1 MDNLSERIDRLY
13 LVQWCVLRSSNEE
26 SRIALA
32 FLFKQQSDDQIA
44 GVYVD
49 VNFKSSLAFF

>member
-1 MDNLSERIDRLY
+1 MY